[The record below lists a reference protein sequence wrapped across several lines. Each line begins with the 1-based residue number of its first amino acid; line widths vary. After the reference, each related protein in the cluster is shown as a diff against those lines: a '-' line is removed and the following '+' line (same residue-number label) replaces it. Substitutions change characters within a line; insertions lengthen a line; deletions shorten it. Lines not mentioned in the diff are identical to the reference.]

1 MAQADQSLLGIT
13 GQTLDFAL
21 KVLQLGA
28 LGLGGLVIV
37 LSFLIILVRTTM
49 GGQITDAQRAVFN
62 SFMLLGA
69 FSMTI
74 AFACLLGE
82 KYIPSRANVSLAFS
96 PRFQTIGV
104 PVPVIKYGEAT
115 YEENRSFLIHDTG
128 TIIVSVDDTF
138 DKYKQLQEAKSIA
151 ENKAAAAAAVIKATD
166 VKIGSTMQT
175 ISDQQQKIQEIVGA
189 VKPEVV
195 AKLPPNVPENFKAI
209 TKSNS
214 SSIEQLGNIRESL
227 QSKF

>member
-1 MAQADQSLLGIT
+1 MEQAQQQLLGMT
-13 GQTLDFAL
+13 EQTLDFAL

-37 LSFLIILVRTTM
+37 LAFLMILVRTTM
-49 GGQITDAQRAVFN
+49 GGTIPETQRAIFN

-74 AFACLLGE
+74 AFVCLLGE

-96 PRFQTIGV
+96 PKFQTIGV

-115 YEENRSFLIHDTG
+115 YEENHSFLIHDTG
-128 TIIVSVDDTF
+128 TIIVTVDDTF
-138 DKYKQLQEAKSIA
+138 DKYKQLQEAKNVA
-151 ENKAAAAAAVIKATD
+151 EKKAAAAAAVIKATD
-166 VKIGSTMQT
+166 FKIGSTLQT
-175 ISDQQQKIQEIVGA
+175 ISDQQQKIQDIVGA

-195 AKLPPNVPENFKAI
+195 AKLPPSVPESFEAI

-214 SSIEQLGNIRESL
+214 SSIEQLGSIRETL
-227 QSKF
+227 KSKF